1 MSVLS
6 ADAVCESSTQA
17 FDSLPFHG
25 AGLKC
30 GAVYALGIETA
41 AARLPLLLA
50 PLQAALR
57 AGRPC
62 VLITRLNPE
71 EAPFAGVLAHA
82 RALVEATCAGG
93 ADRLQVFTAV
103 GDYAVNLFLHGAQ
116 RYLQELDQFQIAPG
130 SLLLIDEA
138 DDLYTPHDHGA
149 LVQQARAY
157 QAWCERHQHTMVQ
170 LHLRTSATRPLMEG
184 NQAAAQYLAGI
195 ARVTSQP
202 DGLRMAIDF
211 WDTPAGLR
219 TGSVIALDPL
229 LPSLRYV
236 PAMNGAPAEH
246 FTNATPPMESA
257 VAIRPALWYVGHAG
271 ADLGDWT
278 RQFDVR
284 TASSLAEVLPWRPD
298 GHIDRLNIIVSLGSL
313 DEFEGFVEQL
323 ARLRVTSGDRAR
335 IIVRESRYRLREHTQ
350 KRLLLRAG
358 VDSVLP
364 ASQSL
369 EELTPL
375 LLQPRRE
382 PAAEVNDARLDASD
396 LLAPQP
402 QAGDEA
408 GWLSRSAFVDEAE
421 RRMRRSTS
429 WQVPCALAEVD
440 FEDVLAIDAVSAVKG
455 ALKAGRTGDLTT
467 ATRGAQFF
475 FLQGCRGRDVVN
487 VLTRGMDDTLARRI
501 QRIHLYT
508 AESAVVSRLMQL
520 RQEAAGESLLDPL
533 SPDKSTTNVVT
544 MPAAGRAGLP
554 RGHVSVAWVAALV
567 AALGW
572 PVGDARAQATPATP
586 AEPAGGPLA
595 PAATAVQAFE
605 RGDYAE
611 AARRGLMELQRDP
624 RDHELRF
631 RVANSLAWTG
641 QYREAVHQYELLADT
656 PHAASASIGLA
667 NVYVWSGRPHR
678 ADPLFRRVLTGEPT
692 NPDALQ
698 GLASAER
705 HLRPRTTV
713 RGGWLDDSSP
723 AERSTAM
730 LTHRWR
736 DAGLTQVFEVAGERV
751 DESRS
756 PGGPDLRPRKLS
768 VGYQNLALP
777 FEPKLQLSS
786 DSGVKSALFG
796 GLALT
801 LADGAVSVEIGR
813 VNWGEIAFDPRARR
827 DGLAAARVGV
837 AGRADSSI
845 GTFSASALHLAV
857 SDGNRIQELNAYFSP
872 AWQPFPAASGLRAG
886 AGVYGRKAERSD
898 PRYWSPAQGYYVGQF
913 GLSLNQSAADWDL
926 GAEVKRSGR
935 IGGEGAQG
943 WTAGLAGT
951 RWLSADWALRAEGFY
966 IETRRNDSAYRS
978 RSIAVALDRL
988 W

>member
-1 MSVLS
+1 MAVLS
-6 ADAVCESSTQA
+6 VDAVCERSTQA

-30 GAVYALGIETA
+30 GAVYALAIETA

-71 EAPFAGVLAHA
+71 EAPFSGVLAHA
-82 RALVEATCAGG
+82 RALVEAAGAG
-93 ADRLQVFTAV
+93 HADRLQVFTAV
-103 GDYAVNLFLHGAQ
+103 GDYAVNLFMHGAQ

-229 LPSLRYV
+229 LPSLRNA
-236 PAMNGAPAEH
+236 PAMNGTTAEH
-246 FTNATPPMESA
+246 FANATPPLGSA
-257 VAIRPALWYVGHAG
+257 VATRPALWFVGQPG
-271 ADLGDWT
+271 ADLGDWS
-278 RQFDVR
+278 RPFDVR
-284 TASSLAEVLPWRPD
+284 TAPSMAEVLSWLPD
-298 GHIDRLNIIVSLGSL
+298 GARDRLNIIVALASL
-313 DEFEGFVEQL
+313 DGFEGFVEQL
-323 ARLRVTSGDRAR
+323 ARLRVSAGAQAR
-335 IIVRESRYRLREHTQ
+335 IVVRESRYRLREHTQ

-369 EELTPL
+369 EELAPL

-382 PAAEVNDARLDASD
+382 PAAEVTGAGLDVTE

-402 QAGDEA
+402 LTGDEA

-440 FEDVLAIDAVSAVKG
+440 FEDLLATDAVSAVKG
-455 ALKAGRTGDLTT
+455 ARKAGRTGDLTT

-487 VLTRGMDDTLARRI
+487 VLTRSMDETLARRI

-508 AESAVVSRLMQL
+508 AESAVANRLMQL
-520 RQEAAGESLLDPL
+520 RQEAAGESLSDPL

-544 MPAAGRAGLP
+544 MPAAGRAGQP
-554 RGHVSVAWVAALV
+554 RGHVSLAWIATVV

-572 PVGDARAQATPATP
+572 LAGDAGAQSDPAAQASTS
-586 AEPAGGPLA
+586 
-595 PAATAVQAFE
+595 AATTPTSAQAYE
-605 RGDYAE
+605 RGDYAD
-611 AARRGLMELQRDP
+611 AARRGLTELQRDP

-641 QYREAVHQYELLADT
+641 QYREAVQQYELLADS
-656 PHAASASIGLA
+656 PRAASASIGLA

-678 ADPLFRRVLTGEPT
+678 ADPLFRRVLNGEPS

-698 GLASAER
+698 GLANAQR
-705 HLRPRTTV
+705 QLRPRTTV

-768 VGYQNLALP
+768 VGYQNLAMP

-786 DSGVKSALFG
+786 DSGVKSAPFG
-796 GLALT
+796 NLALT
-801 LADGAVSVEIGR
+801 LADGAVGVELGR

-845 GTFSASALHLAV
+845 GTFSASALHFAV
-857 SDGNRIQELNAYFSP
+857 SDGNRIQELNAQYRP
-872 AWQPFPAASGLRAG
+872 AWQPFPAASGLRVG
-886 AGVYGRKAERSD
+886 VGVYGRKAERID

-943 WTAGLAGT
+943 WTVGLSGT

>member
-6 ADAVCESSTQA
+6 VDAVCERSTQA
-17 FDSLPFHG
+17 FDTLPFHG

-30 GAVYALGIETA
+30 GAVYALAIETA

-71 EAPFAGVLAHA
+71 QAPFAGVLAHA
-82 RALVEATCAGG
+82 RALVEATCAGR
-93 ADRLQVFTAV
+93 ADRLQVFTAI
-103 GDYAVNLFLHGAQ
+103 GDYAVNLFMHGAQ

-149 LVQQARAY
+149 LVQQAQAY

-184 NQAAAQYLAGI
+184 NQAAAQYLAGV

-229 LPSLRYV
+229 LSSLRYV
-236 PAMNGAPAEH
+236 PAMNDATAEH
-246 FTNATPPMESA
+246 FANAMPPMGSA
-257 VAIRPALWYVGHAG
+257 VATRPALWYVGKPG
-271 ADLGDWT
+271 ADLGDWS

-284 TASSLAEVLPWRPD
+284 TALSLAEVLSWQSD
-298 GHIDRLNIIVSLGSL
+298 GHSDRLNIIVALASL
-313 DEFEGFVEQL
+313 DGFEGFVEEL
-323 ARLRVTSGDRAR
+323 ARLRVTAGDRAR
-335 IIVRESRYRLREHTQ
+335 IIVRESRFRLREHTQ
-350 KRLLLRAG
+350 KRLLMRAG

-364 ASQSL
+364 ASQSMV
-369 EELTPL
+369 ELAPL

-382 PAAEVNDARLDASD
+382 PAAEVTGARLDASE

-402 QAGDEA
+402 HDGDEA

-440 FEDVLAIDAVSAVKG
+440 FEDLLATDAVSAVKG

-487 VLTRGMDDTLARRI
+487 VLTRSMDDTLARRI

-508 AESAVVSRLMQL
+508 AESAVVNRLLQL
-520 RQEAAGESLLDPL
+520 RQEAAGESLSDPL
-533 SPDKSTTNVVT
+533 SPDKATTNVVT
-544 MPAAGRAGLP
+544 MPAASRAGQP
-554 RGHVSVAWVAALV
+554 RGHVSMAWVAALV

-572 PVGDARAQATPATP
+572 PAGDASAQANS
-586 AEPAGGPLA
+586 AEQAGGPLA
-595 PAATAVQAFE
+595 AAATAVQAYE
-605 RGDYAE
+605 RGAYAE
-611 AARRGLMELQRDP
+611 AAQRGLMELQRDP

-631 RVANSLAWTG
+631 KVANSLAWTG
-641 QYREAVHQYELLADT
+641 QYREAVQQYELLTDT
-656 PHAASASIGLA
+656 PRAASASIGLA
-667 NVYVWSGRPHR
+667 NVYVWSGRPHL
-678 ADPLFRRVLTGEPT
+678 ADPLFRRVLTGEPS

-698 GLASAER
+698 GLASAQR

-713 RGGWLDDSSP
+713 RGGWLNDSSP

-730 LTHRWR
+730 LAHRWR
-736 DAGLTQVFEVAGERV
+736 DAGLMQVFEVSGEHV

-768 VGYQNLALP
+768 VGYQNLALQ
-777 FEPKLQLSS
+777 FQPKLQLSS

-796 GLALT
+796 SLALT
-801 LADGAVSVEIGR
+801 LADGAVSVELGR
-813 VNWGEIAFDPRARR
+813 VNWGEIAFDARARR

-837 AGRADSSI
+837 AGRANSSI
-845 GTFSASALHLAV
+845 GNFSASALHFAV
-857 SDGNRIQELNAYFSP
+857 SDGNRIQELNAQYSP
-872 AWQPFPAASGLRAG
+872 AWQPFPPSSGLRAG
-886 AGVYGRKAERSD
+886 VGVYGRKAERSD
-898 PRYWSPAQGYYVGQF
+898 PRYWSPASGYYVGQF
-913 GLSLNQSAADWDL
+913 GLSLNQSAAEWDL
-926 GAEVKRSGR
+926 GAEVKRSQR

-943 WTAGLAGT
+943 WTVGLAGT
-951 RWLSADWALRAEGFY
+951 RWLSADWALRVEGFY

-978 RSIAVALDRL
+978 RAIAVALDRL